1 MLPELI
7 NENGEWFSGF
17 LKESEVADRWGVNF
31 QSTVS
36 KGYPEHVCDN
46 LYMIAKFNGDEIIA
60 HTSFSDMGT
69 WYFIGNNYVK
79 PVHRKNGVLK
89 EMVTRRNQRLGHYP
103 KIAILRPIEE
113 TDLLQLVGFLLTLG
127 YTEVKNYDDVADVMT
142 VQEYDLISDQE
153 LWRCD

>member
-1 MLPELI
+1 MLPKI
-7 NENGEWFSGF
+7 VNENGEWFSGF

-31 QSTVS
+31 QSTIA

-46 LYMIAKFNGDEIIA
+46 LYMIAKYSGEEIIA
-60 HTSFSDMGT
+60 HTSFSDMGG

-89 EMVTRRNQRLGHYP
+89 EMVTRRNQRLGQST

-113 TDLLQLVGFLLTLG
+113 TDLEQLIAFLKTLN
-127 YTEVKNYDDVADVMT
+127 YTKVESYDDVSDVMDYL
-142 VQEYDLISDQE
+142 EYDLIEQEE
-153 LWRCD
+153 LWSCD

>member
-17 LKESEVADRWGVNF
+17 LKESEVSDRWGVDF

-36 KGYPEHVCDN
+36 KGYPEHVCEN
-46 LYMIAKFNGDEIIA
+46 MYMIAKFNGEEIIA
-60 HTSFSDMGT
+60 HTSFSDMGS

-79 PVHRKNGVLK
+79 PVHRKNGILK

-113 TDLLQLVGFLLTLG
+113 TCLNELTTFLKTLN
-127 YTEVKNYDDVADVMT
+127 YAKVESYDDVSDIMGFS
-142 VQEYDLISDQE
+142 EYDLIEQEE

>member
-1 MLPELI
+1 MLPELV

-17 LKESEVADRWGVNF
+17 LREADIAERWGSGFRSAVE
-31 QSTVS
+31 
-36 KGYPEHVCDN
+36 KGYPEHVCEN
-46 LYMIAKFNGDEIIA
+46 MFGIGKFVDDQIIA
-60 HTSFSDMGT
+60 HTSFSDMGS

-113 TDLLQLVGFLLTLG
+113 TDLLQLIGFLLTLG

-142 VQEYDLISDQE
+142 VQEYDLISNQE

>member
-1 MLPELI
+1 MLPELV

-60 HTSFSDMGT
+60 HTSFSDMGS

-113 TDLLQLVGFLLTLG
+113 TDLLQL
-127 YTEVKNYDDVADVMT
+127 YTARFTEAMSRLKVYGEA
-142 VQEYDLISDQE
+142 QENTDAYREGLVRIPKQ
-153 LWRCD
+153 